1 MRLFQKRWIPIKTRA
16 ILSHIIAAIK
26 KALRTGRRAFAW
38 FGLLEHYFFAG
49 AAGTAGAVVVAVDV
63 TVDVTADFVAGAGVC
78 C

>member
-1 MRLFQKRWIPIKTRA
+1 VDFNQDTGII
-16 ILSHIIAAIK
+16 SHIITAIK
-26 KALRTGRRAFAW
+26 KGPSDRPKGLAW
-38 FGLLEHYFFAG
+38 FALLEHYFFAG

>member
-1 MRLFQKRWIPIKTRA
+1 MDSNQDTGNTLAHHRRN
-16 ILSHIIAAIK
+16 K
-26 KALRTGRRAFAW
+26 KGPSDRPKGLAW